1 MAVCD
6 LSLHLTRA
14 MAPAQVNPIN
24 NRPKEVIGATI
35 GVMLFGPVV
44 LCIFFLKDRV
54 MGKKH

>member
-1 MAVCD
+1 M
-6 LSLHLTRA
+6 
-14 MAPAQVNPIN
+14 NPIN

-44 LCIFFLKDRV
+44 LAIFMFKDRM

>member
-1 MAVCD
+1 M
-6 LSLHLTRA
+6 
-14 MAPAQVNPIN
+14 NPIN

-44 LCIFFLKDRV
+44 LTAFFLKDRV

>member
-1 MAVCD
+1 M
-6 LSLHLTRA
+6 SLQLTRA
-14 MAPAQVNPIN
+14 MGAAQVNPIN